1 MERLYEEIRTKYRLP
16 LHLKK
21 EQCDILQLL
30 LQKKDTFVVWLRV
43 LERVFCLRRFLCSL
57 IRYVRSATNF
67 SFRRRPMAAKQS
79 DSDSLC

>member
-30 LQKKDTFVVWLRV
+30 LQKKDTFVVWPTGFGKSILFTAV
-43 LERVFCLRRFLCSL
+43 PLLLDQ
-57 IRYVRSATNF
+57 VRT
-67 SFRRRPMAAKQS
+67 
-79 DSDSLC
+79 